1 MPRIKNTNKTDKDNT
16 KIVNARVSEEALMA
30 LSLADKDSYYSFTLT
45 GVIRKAIE
53 DTLNDIHLTTG
64 VDYCKLIK
72 WGKKIKNRFEN
83 DDIQSVVRYD
93 YHQAI
98 PPWILDVGST
108 FNLIFKNY
116 STLEEPN
123 ITASE
128 SVAYLSSNAS
138 PSEKE
143 YFQNTLF
150 KATNLAMVGPIWKPW
165 DEDNIEYR
173 TSEALER
180 LSNYIFNEHFLNPVI
195 HIYLTQDDNHE
206 LSMMKSQ
213 IVHYLKQHPQIVSFC
228 SCPKVQGGNT
238 ALFIYL
244 KPLKNGLD
252 FKILFENVK
261 QDIYQDVSKFEN
273 FDDLLKAKEM
283 QLFDEWNTAF
293 ISFKSKEEEVKLK
306 HESQNTKLN
315 DRLDETNNNSGFI
328 LESTN
333 IGDWSKSLSSEVN
346 KPYFKS
352 LSHYLKF
359 RIEKKIDIYPSK
371 ENWFKALEYSS
382 FDKTKVVILGQDP
395 YHGEGQADGLSFS
408 VPKEIQIPPSLRNIF
423 KELENDD
430 EDFIYPK
437 HGNLDSWAKQGVL
450 LLNSVLTVEK
460 YSPASHSNLGWE
472 NFTDNIMKTLS
483 GNKNNLVF
491 ILWGAYANTK
501 SSLINSDKHLVLK
514 SVHPSP
520 FSATKETKE
529 LTKFMGCKHFSQAN
543 KYLKKNNIE
552 TINWSIPK

>member
-1 MPRIKNTNKTDKDNT
+1 MPIIKNTNKIDKDNT
-16 KIVNARVSEEALMA
+16 KIVNARVSEEALNA

-45 GVIRKAIE
+45 GIIRKAIE

-64 VDYCKLIK
+64 VDYCKLIQ
-72 WGKKIKNRFEN
+72 WEKKIKNRFEN

-98 PPWILDVGST
+98 PPWILDMGST

-116 STLEEPN
+116 STLDEPK

-138 PSEKE
+138 TSEKE
-143 YFQNTLF
+143 YFQNTLI

-173 TSEALER
+173 TIEALKR
-180 LSNYIFNEHFLNPVI
+180 LSKYIFKEHFLNPVI
-195 HIYLTQDDNHE
+195 HIYLTQDDNDE

-213 IVHYLKQHPQIVSFC
+213 IVHYLKQHPQVVSFC

-283 QLFDEWNTAF
+283 RIFDEWNTAF
-293 ISFKSKEEEVKLK
+293 IFFKSKEVEVKLK
-306 HESQNTKLN
+306 YESQNTKLT
-315 DRLDETNNNSGFI
+315 DRLDETNNNSEFF
-328 LESTN
+328 LESMN
-333 IGDWSKSLSSEVN
+333 IGDWSKFLSSELN

-352 LSHYLKF
+352 LNRYLNF
-359 RIEKKIDIYPSK
+359 RLDNNIEIFPSK
-371 ENWFKALEYSS
+371 ENWFKALEFSS
-382 FDKTKVVILGQDP
+382 FKKTKVVILGQDP
-395 YHGEGQADGLSFS
+395 YHGEGQADGFCFS
-408 VPKEIQIPPSLRNIF
+408 VSNGMKIPPSLKNIF
-423 KELENDD
+423 EELVND
-430 EDFIYPK
+430 EVDFTYPH
-437 HGNLDSWAKQGVL
+437 HGNLDSWAQQGVL
-450 LLNSVLTVEK
+450 LINSVLTVEK
-460 YSPASHSNLGWE
+460 NSPTSHTHIGWE
-472 NFTDNIMKTLS
+472 SFTDNIIKTLS
-483 GNKNNLVF
+483 DNKNNLVF
-491 ILWGAYANTK
+491 LLWGANANTK
-501 SSLINSDKHLVLK
+501 SSLINSDKHLVLR

-520 FSATKETKE
+520 FSATKETKG
-529 LTKFMGCKHFSQAN
+529 LTKFTGCKHFSQTN
-543 KYLKKNNIE
+543 KYLNQNNIE